1 MKTLKYKG
9 FIGSTSFD
17 DKRNRF
23 TGRILGID
31 SPVHF
36 EGESVKQ
43 LTESFQKAVDDY
55 LSFCEKEGIGPR
67 KSYSGTLNIR
77 ISPGTHNSIA
87 DYANA
92 AGITINAFI
101 KRALEKAVENPAAIM
116 NNGINPYYS
125 IPQKESSGL
134 SEPSIPYGT
143 SIAAEFLIPPGEWGF
158 AKSLG
163 KKLGWELI
171 DAQEKTK
178 LEIALE
184 DVQKGR
190 VSKHDNLDS
199 FFNSL
204 TDDSDEI

>member
-31 SPVHF
+31 SLVHF

-43 LTESFQKAVDDY
+43 LTESFHKAVDDY
-55 LSFCEKEGIGPR
+55 LAFCEEEGIGPR

-101 KRALEKAVENPAAIM
+101 KRALEKAVEDPASIM
-116 NNGINPYYS
+116 DKGINPYYS
-125 IPQKESSGL
+125 LPKRENAVL
-134 SEPSIPYGT
+134 SEPSVPYGT
-143 SIAAEFLIPPGEWGF
+143 SIAAEFLIPPGEWDF

-163 KKLGWELI
+163 KKLGWDLI

-190 VSKHDNLDS
+190 VCKHDNLDD

-204 TDDSDEI
+204 ADDSDEV